1 MDQNQITEESQTGVA
16 ITGSY
21 EEGHEVAM
29 SREDSL
35 KKIFGTDHPEIANTL
50 LMHCLKV
57 LPRSEASDE
66 CPSQDERGFMI
77 SAVMEMKP
85 RDTFERL
92 LSVQMASTHV
102 AMMRTGQKLANAEY
116 LNQFEAYERAYNKL
130 AQTYT
135 RQMETLRKHRNGGK
149 QTVTVQHVNVE
160 DGGQAIVGNV
170 ETGGRAKDEK

>member
-1 MDQNQITEESQTGVA
+1 MSEGQITEESQTGVA
-16 ITGSY
+16 ISGSH
-21 EEGHEVAM
+21 EDGHDVAM
-29 SREDSL
+29 RREDSL
-35 KKIFGTDHPEIANTL
+35 KKIFRTEHPEIANTL
-50 LMHCLKV
+50 LTHCLKV

-77 SAVMEMKP
+77 SAVMEMNP

-92 LSVQMASTHV
+92 LAVQMAATHA

-116 LNQFEAYERAYNKL
+116 LAQFEAYDRAYNKL
-130 AQTYT
+130 ARTYT

-149 QTVTVQHVNVE
+149 QTVVVQHMNVA

-170 ETGGRAKDEK
+170 ETGGRGKDKK